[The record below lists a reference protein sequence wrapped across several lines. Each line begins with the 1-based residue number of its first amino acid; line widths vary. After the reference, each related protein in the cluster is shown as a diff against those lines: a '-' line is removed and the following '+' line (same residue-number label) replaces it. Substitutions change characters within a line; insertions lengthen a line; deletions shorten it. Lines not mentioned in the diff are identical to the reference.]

1 MTGARRV
8 VVSGMG
14 AVTCYGTGVRPLWQN
29 LVGGRSGAAML
40 DFAGVEGLPV
50 RFAAPVPISN
60 TALEDLLPNP
70 RAAKTMSRSAMFAM
84 IAATEAAQQAGLG
97 AGAIAPERVGTSLGV
112 AGLGLID
119 REHVENTFDIFSS
132 ARDGNGVLDRTR
144 LWRTTSERI
153 NPLTPLK
160 ALPNI
165 AAANLAIQFNARGP
179 SQTHA
184 TACTSGSQAIGE
196 AARLIGWGVCD
207 AVLAGGADSMVN
219 PNGILAFAGL
229 GVLSRNHDEYAT
241 ASRPFDRRRDGFL
254 LGEGAAVLVLEALET
269 CLARGGVPLAEIVG
283 YGATSDA
290 HRVTD
295 EPEDARGSIA
305 AIRAALSDA
314 GIPAD
319 AVDYV
324 HAHGTG
330 TPMNDRTETLAIRR
344 VFGHHADRLP
354 VSSTKSMMGHLIA
367 AAGAVQ
373 LVATILALRDGLL
386 PPTSN
391 YEQPDPECDLDCVP
405 NHARA
410 ANIEIALANC
420 FGFGGQNAC
429 LLARRMPDT
438 RAES

>member
-1 MTGARRV
+1 MNHARRV

-14 AVTCYGTGVRPLWQN
+14 AITCYGTGLERLWQN
-29 LVGGRSGAAML
+29 IAGGVSGASML
-40 DFAGVEGLPV
+40 DFPGVDGLPV
-50 RFAAPVPISN
+50 RFAAPVPLYN
-60 TALEDLLPNP
+60 AELENLLPNP
-70 RAAKTMSRSAMFAM
+70 RAAKTMSRAAMFAM
-84 IAATEAAQQAGLG
+84 IAASEAALTASFG
-97 AGAIAPERVGTSLGV
+97 AGQIAPERVGTSLGV
-112 AGLGLID
+112 GGLGLID
-119 REHVENTFDIFSS
+119 REHVETTFEIVSR
-132 ARDGNGVLDRTR
+132 ARDGTGALDRAR
-144 LWRTTSERI
+144 LWRTTSERV

-196 AARLIGWGVCD
+196 AARLIRWGICD
-207 AVLAGGADSMVN
+207 AVFAGAADSMVN

-229 GVLSRNHDEYAT
+229 GVLSRNHDEFAS

-254 LGEGAAVLVLEALET
+254 LGEGAAVLLLEELEM
-269 CLARGGVPLAEIVG
+269 CLARGGVPLAEIIG

-290 HRVTD
+290 YRVTD
-295 EPEDARGSIA
+295 EPEDARGCIA
-305 AIRAALSDA
+305 AMRAALADS
-314 GIPAD
+314 GIPQD
-319 AVDYV
+319 AVDYI

-344 VFGHHADRLP
+344 VFGHHADRVP
-354 VSSTKSMMGHLIA
+354 VSSTKSMLGHLIA

-373 LVATILALRDGLL
+373 LVTTVLALRDGLL
-386 PPTSN
+386 PPTIN
-391 YEQPDPECDLDCVP
+391 YAEPDPECDLDCVP

-410 ANIEIALANC
+410 AALEIAVTNC

-429 LLARRMPDT
+429 IIVRRMQGKGAT
-438 RAES
+438 S